1 MVKKMPTIFPI
12 SNSNQ
17 ITKDY
22 YYTVLEMQNN
32 GTTNLIV
39 SKNFMNN
46 GSYHYVTYHLISSK

>member
-1 MVKKMPTIFPI
+1 MTTIFPI

-32 GTTNLIV
+32 GTTKLRV
-39 SKNFMNN
+39 SKNFRNN
-46 GSYHYVTYHLISSK
+46 GSYTYVTYHLISSI